1 MTRQKRLLIGLSTA
15 DVTALHD
22 AWLRFEEAEA
32 DRAAALVAVSHL
44 CSELGVLEAR
54 HLTLVPDQR

>member
-15 DVTALHD
+15 DVMALHD

-32 DRAAALVAVSHL
+32 DRAAALVSHL